1 MENDVEMNDI
11 SATPFLGVSNS
22 VSSRTWMENLNLS
35 QQSQAIA
42 ISQQYSLSE
51 VIGRVLAARN
61 VELDDI
67 PNFLE
72 PKFKDFMPDPSTITD
87 MDQVCERLYN
97 ALVNGEKIGIIG
109 DYDVDGATSVA
120 LLGKF
125 LKFVGSDFVFH
136 IPDRV
141 IDGYGPSV
149 SAIHMLKQQGIT
161 LIVTLDCGSIA
172 FEEFDEAKKLGLDVV
187 VIDHHQLSEVL
198 PETKGLINPKR
209 EDDVS
214 ELEYLATVGLTFL
227 FLVALNRKLRESG
240 YYKNG
245 QPDLME
251 WLDVVA
257 LGTICD
263 VVPLKGLNRV
273 FVKQGLQCIHKRR
286 NLGMSALC
294 DVIKFQGLVA
304 TNHLGYHLGPRINAG
319 GRIGDPRLGTE
330 LLLSENVND
339 SIDNARKLDDL
350 NKLRQQMEIEMLE
363 QGKVQAEKMML
374 KNPDIPVVV
383 VESDA
388 WHPGI
393 VGLIASRIRETYSR
407 PAFAIYFDKDGV
419 GQGSGRS
426 IEGVDIGNIVQSAVD
441 KEILLKGGGHAMA
454 AGIKVD
460 RENLTEFIEFASKSL
475 MDEVQS
481 AKKYTHTLRV
491 DGAISASGATL
502 DFYELLESV
511 GPYGAGHSEP
521 IFVFPSHTLKSA
533 FVVGKGFV
541 KVELESAD
549 GVRINGISFQSAEK
563 PIGKFLLNSIGS
575 NIHVACMLS
584 LNFWNG
590 RKSVEFRLV
599 DVADPK
605 VQKTQ

>member
-1 MENDVEMNDI
+1 MENDAEKKD
-11 SATPFLGVSNS
+11 SGATPFLGVSHS
-22 VSSRTWMENLNLS
+22 VSLRTWMENLSLS

-42 ISQQYSLSE
+42 ISQQHGLSE

-61 VELDDI
+61 VELDDV
-67 PNFLE
+67 PSFLE
-72 PKFKDFMPDPSTITD
+72 PKFKDFMPDPLTVSD
-87 MDQVCERLYN
+87 MDQVCERLYK
-97 ALVNGEKIGIIG
+97 AIVAGEKIGIIG

-120 LLGKF
+120 LFGKF
-125 LKFVGSDFVFH
+125 LKFVGIDFVFH

-141 IDGYGPSV
+141 IDGYGPSI
-149 SAIHMLKQQGIT
+149 SAIHMLKQQGIS

-172 FEEFDEAKKLGLDVV
+172 FVEFEEARKLDLDVV
-187 VIDHHQLSEVL
+187 VIDHHQLSEDL

-214 ELEYLATVGLTFL
+214 ELGYLATVGLTFL
-227 FLVALNRKLRESG
+227 FLVALNRKLREND

-251 WLDVVA
+251 WLDFVA

-273 FVKQGLQCIHKRR
+273 FVKQGLQCINKRC
-286 NLGMSALC
+286 NLGMNALC
-294 DVIKFQGLVA
+294 DVTKLNGPAA
-304 TNHLGYHLGPRINAG
+304 TYHLGYLLGPRINAG

-330 LLLSENVND
+330 LLLSENEND
-339 SIDNARKLDDL
+339 SIEKARKLDDL
-350 NKLRQQMEIEMLE
+350 NRLRQQMETEMLE
-363 QGKVQAEKMML
+363 QGRVQAETLIL
-374 KNPDIPVVV
+374 KNPDTPVVV
-383 VESDA
+383 VGSEE

-426 IEGVDIGNIVQSAVD
+426 IEGVDIGEIVQSAVE

-454 AGIKVD
+454 AGIKIGRD
-460 RENLTEFIEFASKSL
+460 NLAKFIEYASKS
-475 MDEVQS
+475 MTDAVQA
-481 AKKYTHTLRV
+481 AKNYSHTLRV

-502 DFYELLESV
+502 DFYDLLESV
-511 GPYGAGHSEP
+511 GPFGAGHSEP
-521 IFVFPSHTLKSA
+521 IFVMPSHILKSA
-533 FVVGKGFV
+533 FVVGKGHV

-549 GVRINGISFQSAEK
+549 GVRISGISFQSAEK
-563 PIGKFLLNSIGS
+563 PIGKFLLSSIGS
-575 NIHVACMLS
+575 YIHVACMLS

-590 RKSVEFRLV
+590 RKSIEFRIV

-605 VQKTQ
+605 IQKTE